1 MAMTNGNADQVR
13 PARDQD
19 GFDQVPAQEE
29 KTKGRKAAKQSRFA
43 CRKIWKHVAAQLTL
57 CLLLAATPEAIAMAA
72 AYIELFIEEAVN
84 RCILLAKAEGDE
96 SLDLS
101 HIERILP
108 QLLLDF

>member
-1 MAMTNGNADQVR
+1 M
-13 PARDQD
+13 
-19 GFDQVPAQEE
+19 
-29 KTKGRKAAKQSRFA
+29 KA
-43 CRKIWKHVAAQLTL
+43 
-57 CLLLAATPEAIAMAA
+57 AA
-72 AYIELFIEEAVN
+72 AYMELFVEEAVN